1 MMTARA
7 QPTAGLEAQMV
18 TTVVEAW
25 DERWKIG
32 SRTAVWPMRDII
44 NVILYV
50 PPRFAEELAAEELM

>member
-1 MMTARA
+1 
-7 QPTAGLEAQMV
+7 MV

-50 PPRFAEELAAEELM
+50 PPRFAEELAAEEPM